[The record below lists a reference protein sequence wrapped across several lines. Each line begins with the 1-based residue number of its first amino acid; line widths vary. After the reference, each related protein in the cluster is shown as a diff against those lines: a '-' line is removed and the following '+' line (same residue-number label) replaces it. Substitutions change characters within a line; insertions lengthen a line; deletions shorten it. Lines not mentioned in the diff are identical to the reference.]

1 MAAGLWAG
9 AAAEPGVQLGPL
21 LPHPWGSLSDVGH
34 EDGVAKADGLTVR
47 AQRDFPS
54 PTPTFLRPSVSC
66 SPQCGRE
73 EERGEEGP
81 RQPAQGE
88 RGRSRRVGAGWL
100 RRQDLSRKSLGWT
113 VSHPLFYPAPLSSPV
128 RFLPPTTLTSKL
140 HPASSPSAPHFL
152 LSFLSWAQK
161 AVGVPKPR
169 VGEGA
174 GGDGSEPLPQL
185 HQARTSPL
193 PQSLIHG
200 LIIFM
205 SLMNTQYSHYGAGVS
220 LSRSSFCPSL
230 RLPGEAAAM
239 EGGEEGTPDVQPD
252 EGGGGTGGRQA
263 AAVTAVPRWRRGG
276 DPVRGN

>member
-1 MAAGLWAG
+1 MAAETGSKPQ
-9 AAAEPGVQLGPL
+9 EPGMDSFPPAL
-21 LPHPWGSLSDVGH
+21 LP
-34 EDGVAKADGLTVR
+34 
-47 AQRDFPS
+47 S
-54 PTPTFLRPSVSC
+54 PLIFTGQVPT
-66 SPQCGRE
+66 
-73 EERGEEGP
+73 
-81 RQPAQGE
+81 
-88 RGRSRRVGAGWL
+88 
-100 RRQDLSRKSLGWT
+100 
-113 VSHPLFYPAPLSSPV
+113 SHHTHLEA
-128 RFLPPTTLTSKL
+128 L

-169 VGEGA
+169 VGVGA

-239 EGGEEGTPDVQPD
+239 EEGDEGTPDVQPD

-263 AAVTAVPRWRRGG
+263 AAGTAVPRWRRGG